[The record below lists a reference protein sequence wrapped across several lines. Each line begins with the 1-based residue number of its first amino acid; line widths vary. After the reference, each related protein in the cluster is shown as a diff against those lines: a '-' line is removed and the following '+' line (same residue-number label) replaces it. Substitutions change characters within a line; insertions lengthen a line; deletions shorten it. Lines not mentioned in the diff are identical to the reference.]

1 MKRFNPLSTIFLAS
15 MLLGACS
22 TDLRKKVPPLEDV
35 LHAGPLAKILV
46 YSGNVALGQSG
57 PSADGMTL
65 SIGGSAA
72 LSAQGRDINDR
83 PVKISPVW
91 STNKPEL
98 LEITPGKGDIVLVK
112 GLREGTVAIV
122 AEYAGVKKTVEYVFI
137 K

>member
-1 MKRFNPLSTIFLAS
+1 MKRFDLLPVICLAS
-15 MLLGACS
+15 LLLGACS

-65 SIGGSAA
+65 AIGGSAA

-83 PVKISPVW
+83 PIKVVPVW
-91 STNKPEL
+91 TASKPDL
-98 LEITPGKGDIVLVK
+98 LEIKPDKGDIVLIK
-112 GLREGTVAIV
+112 GLREGTVSVV
-122 AEYAGVKKTVEYVFI
+122 AEYGGVKKTVDYIFV